1 MSAVFLKLLNM
12 SITASYFA
20 VGVMILRLIL
30 KKAPKWITVLLWGLV
45 GLRLLLPFSVES
57 KQSLIPNTEPI
68 TSELLTYTPRAV
80 QVQPIALP
88 PIGNRS
94 PDILPPAVLTLA
106 PQAQDYTAIVTNIW
120 ILGMILMLGYFCFSY
135 LRLLRKLR

>member
-1 MSAVFLKLLNM
+1 MATLFLKLLNM

-30 KKAPKWITVLLWGLV
+30 KRAPKWITVLLWGLV

-68 TSELLTYTPRAV
+68 TSELLTYTPSLEQAQSV
-80 QVQPIALP
+80 VHS
-88 PIGNRS
+88 PIGNQS
-94 PDILPPAVLTLA
+94 PGILPPTVSLPT
-106 PQAQDYTAIVTNIW
+106 PPV
-120 ILGMILMLGYFCFSY
+120 
-135 LRLLRKLR
+135 